1 MPQDGLV
8 GRPWLT
14 LAPWLRQIFL
24 CCEAW
29 GPEGRTTMDRK
40 EHWERVYETKATD
53 AVSWFQETPTV
64 SARLLQ
70 SAGLGPA
77 T

>member
-1 MPQDGLV
+1 MN
-8 GRPWLT
+8 
-14 LAPWLRQIFL
+14 
-24 CCEAW
+24 
-29 GPEGRTTMDRK
+29 MDRK

>member
-1 MPQDGLV
+1 MDPKAVSELDSTSPTAV
-8 GRPWLT
+8 
-14 LAPWLRQIFL
+14 L
-24 CCEAW
+24 CGCEA
-29 GPEGRTTMDRK
+29 GRKAADMDRK
-40 EHWERVYETKATD
+40 EHWQRVYETKAPD

-64 SARLLQ
+64 SARLLH